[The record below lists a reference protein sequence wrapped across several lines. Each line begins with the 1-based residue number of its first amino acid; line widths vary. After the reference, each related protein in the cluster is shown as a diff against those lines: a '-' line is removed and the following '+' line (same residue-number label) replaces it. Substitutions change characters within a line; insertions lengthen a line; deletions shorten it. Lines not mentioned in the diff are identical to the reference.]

1 MTANKKSVGSNVHT
15 KAVNETE
22 EDLDVQDASLL
33 TLKNK
38 NKRKK
43 PKTVEVLPG
52 LAVLFVLQ

>member
-38 NKRKK
+38 QKK
-43 PKTVEVLPG
+43 T
-52 LAVLFVLQ
+52 